1 MGRGMRSHLLAAI
14 IASALISAAGAAQ
27 QGTLH
32 TVTID
37 GVQFSPAELT
47 VHPGDRIV
55 WVNKDPFPHTAT
67 AANKQ
72 FDSGSIAVNG
82 SWSYTVTKKGEIEYS
97 CTFHPT
103 MKGKIKVQ

>member
-1 MGRGMRSHLLAAI
+1 LG
-14 IASALISAAGAAQ
+14 ALIALVLIAPAGAAVK
-27 QGTLH
+27 GALH

-37 GVQFSPAELT
+37 GVQFSPAEIT
-47 VHPGDRIV
+47 VHQGDRIV

-67 AANKQ
+67 ATNKA
-72 FDSGSIAVNG
+72 FDSGSIAVNA
-82 SWSYTVTKKGEIEYS
+82 SWTYTVTKKGEIDYS

>member
-1 MGRGMRSHLLAAI
+1 MRIPLEIL
-14 IASALISAAGAAQ
+14 IALVLIAPAGAAGL
-27 QGTLH
+27 GTSH
-32 TVTID
+32 TVIIE
-37 GVQFSPAELT
+37 GVQFSPSELI
-47 VHPGDRIV
+47 VHPGERIV

-67 AANKQ
+67 AADKE
-72 FDSGSIAVNG
+72 FDSGSIAADA

>member
-1 MGRGMRSHLLAAI
+1 MRNLLWAP
-14 IASALISAAGAAQ
+14 IAWVLIAPTGAAV

-37 GVQFSPAELT
+37 GVQFSPAELL

-67 AANKQ
+67 AANKM
-72 FDSGSIAVNG
+72 FDSGSIAANA
-82 SWSYTVTKKGEIEYS
+82 SWSYTVTKKGDIDYS

-103 MKGKIKVQ
+103 MKGKIRVQ